1 MVKKEF
7 RSWVIVDAKSGKFRV
22 LSPKTTLKQ
31 MKAKMKPTEIP
42 IDLTMNIEVPEQ
54 PIMKAHGEIK
64 LSQMEISTLV
74 LSEMEEDDDPNQNI

>member
-31 MKAKMKPTEIP
+31 LKSKMKATEIP
-42 IDLTMNIEVPEQ
+42 IDLTMHIEVPEQ

-74 LSEMEEDDDPNQNI
+74 LSEMEEE

>member
-7 RSWVIVDAKSGKFRV
+7 RAWIIVDAKTGKFRV
-22 LSPKTTLKQ
+22 MSQKITKEKIKSK
-31 MKAKMKPTEIP
+31 MKATEIP
-42 IDLTMNIEVPEQ
+42 IDLTMHIEVPEQ

-74 LSEMEEDDDPNQNI
+74 LSEMEEDNPAITQP

>member
-7 RSWVIVDAKSGKFRV
+7 RAWILVNTRDGKFRV
-22 LSPKTTLKQ
+22 VSSRVPKERIKTR
-31 MKAKMKPTEIP
+31 MKPTEIP
-42 IDLTMNIEVPEQ
+42 IDLTMHIEVPEQ

-74 LSEMEEDDDPNQNI
+74 LSEMEEDDPATTQP